1 MQKAKADNK
10 VLDLIKES
18 KVGVDAGK
26 MKARHLARL
35 RLEHRDGPEDD
46 ANLPEDRTNALPT
59 TQWATLTQSPHPQ
72 IFGVAGSW
80 MQDKESHQP
89 M

>member
-10 VLDLIKES
+10 VLDLIKKS

-46 ANLPEDRTNALPT
+46 ANLPEDRTNALPI
-59 TQWATLTQSPHPQ
+59 SHHPTGHTDA
-72 IFGVAGSW
+72 ISTPTNLWGCW
-80 MQDKESHQP
+80 
-89 M
+89 